1 MFLSI
6 EIACEPGEVLTVN
19 PLILEPRSDGVSGEF
34 RTENVETVSLE
45 NNLMLGDVFDGIDL
59 QDASVRSQHK
69 DFFDEFELI
78 INGSGEF
85 ASESCVNLCEAL
97 DVDDYG
103 DDDGMAK
110 QAIDFVQSVPEKPSV
125 ADEVQVDSVEGDEK
139 KSMSEEEEVPKL
151 VRVLETNGEQMGP
164 VTSSQVLTDSI
175 LQMVEDDDE
184 VEEGEISG
192 DDGDYNLLVGDDLPA
207 ERHEE
212 THLSQEELDKR
223 GEGTS
228 SKSTC
233 FEVVS
238 GENGVKENDLT
249 SKNHEQV
256 LECHVAD
263 YILISCMAFT
273 KADLCFNIIVCR
285 WLLKLA

>member
-6 EIACEPGEVLTVN
+6 ETAQACEPGEVLLTEN
-19 PLILEPRSDGVSGEF
+19 PLILEPRSDEF

-78 INGSGEF
+78 ISGSGDF

-103 DDDGMAK
+103 GGDDGMAK

-125 ADEVQVDSVEGDEK
+125 ADEVQVDSVVRSK
-139 KSMSEEEEVPKL
+139 EEEVPKL
-151 VRVLETNGEQMGP
+151 VGVLETNDEEMGL

-192 DDGDYNLLVGDDLPA
+192 DDGDYNMLVGDDFPM
-207 ERHEE
+207 ERHVEE
-212 THLSQEELDKR
+212 THVSQEDLDKR

-233 FEVVS
+233 FEVVN
-238 GENGVKENDLT
+238 GETGVKENDLT
-249 SKNHEQV
+249 SKNQEQV
-256 LECHVAD
+256 SECHVAD

-273 KADLCFNIIVCR
+273 KADLFLYIFVCR

>member
-249 SKNHEQV
+249 SKNQEQV

-273 KADLCFNIIVCR
+273 KADLCFNIFVCR

>member
-192 DDGDYNLLVGDDLPA
+192 DDGDYNLLVRDDLPA

>member
-192 DDGDYNLLVGDDLPA
+192 DDGDYNLLVRDDLPA

-223 GEGTS
+223 GEGNS

-233 FEVVS
+233 VEVVN

-249 SKNHEQV
+249 SKNQEQV

-273 KADLCFNIIVCR
+273 KADLCFNIFVCR